1 MSKLMHQLLMLSGF
15 YFILS
20 FILNT
25 WKNSVTYY
33 AFIALFVVFVV
44 LFIVLC
50 FKKNF
55 IFLDKFDANN
65 PKVSNYLKAVGGAQY
80 FNVLFGLIP
89 GFFFDAKHGLP
100 LYFKYASIVYLI
112 LLFAF
117 LAQATY
123 VNFFKEKVDKGTK
136 NSAKKA
142 STKKAAKK

>member
-20 FILNT
+20 FVLNT

-33 AFIALFVVFVV
+33 IFLALFAAFVV

-55 IFLDKFDANN
+55 AVFEIFEANN

-80 FNVLFGLIP
+80 FNILFGLIP
-89 GFFFDAKHGLP
+89 GFFIDTKLGIP
-100 LYFKYASIVYLI
+100 LYFKYASIVYLV

-123 VNFFKEKVDKGTK
+123 INYFKNRTGKTK
-136 NSAKKA
+136 TAKKSAKKV
-142 STKKAAKK
+142 KK